1 MITKKQAVEL
11 LWNYPYKFGQL
22 VGFTRLTELHN
33 TWIKDMLATGS
44 SDSTL
49 QAHRGS
55 YKTTCISIALAILAV
70 LKADKKILFMRKT
83 DNDIK
88 EIILQTSR
96 ILRSEYMEYLAWCIY
111 GIELKLT
118 KDTSNEITTNLSH
131 GVKGTAQ
138 ITGRGISGSITGKHY
153 DLIFTDDIINID
165 DRFSNA
171 ERERTKRVY
180 QELQNLR
187 NVGGRIYNTGT
198 PWHKD
203 DCFQL
208 MPAPKKYDCYSTG
221 LLNAD
226 EIAKLKESM
235 TASLFA
241 ANYELRHIPADDV
254 IFKNPQ
260 FGYDSALA
268 ENGITHVD
276 SAYYGEDYTAMSI
289 VTRRDGKFYV
299 FGKCWRKH
307 IEQCMADIVEY
318 HNRFKSKVLYNER
331 NADKGYVVKEFRK
344 LGVKAVGYD
353 ETQNKVL
360 KITSVLKFV
369 WSNVFFVEG
378 TDSEYIQQICDYN
391 ELAEHDDCP
400 DSLACA
406 IREWNKRGTDVY
418 KSMWDNS
425 L

>member
-1 MITKKQAVEL
+1 MITRKQAVDL
-11 LWNYPYKFGQL
+11 LWKEPYKFGHL

-33 TWIKDMLATGS
+33 KWIKNMLAVNAPDG
-44 SDSTL
+44 TL

-70 LKADKKILFMRKT
+70 LKSDKKVLFMRKT

-88 EIILQTSR
+88 EIMFQTSK
-96 ILRSEYMEYLAWCIY
+96 ILHSEYMQYLIQCIY
-111 GIELKLT
+111 GIDLKFT
-118 KDTSNEITTNLSH
+118 KDTSNEISTNLSND
-131 GVKGTAQ
+131 VKGTAQ
-138 ITGRGISGSITGKHY
+138 ITGRGTSGSITGKHY

-165 DRFSNA
+165 DRYSNA

-187 NVGGRIYNTGT
+187 NVGGRIFNTGT

-203 DCFQL
+203 DCFLL
-208 MPAPKKYDCYSTG
+208 MPEPDVYDCYTTG
-221 LLNAD
+221 LLD
-226 EIAKLKESM
+226 ETDIAELKESM
-235 TASLFA
+235 TASLFS

-254 IFKNPQ
+254 IFQNPQ
-260 FGYDSALA
+260 TGYDVHLA

-276 SAYYGEDYTAMSI
+276 SAYFGEDYTAMSI
-289 VTRRDGKFYV
+289 VMRHDGKFYV

-307 IEQCMADIVEY
+307 IEYCMAEIQMY
-318 HNRFKSKVLYNER
+318 HDKFKSKVLYNER

-344 LGVKAVGYD
+344 LGIKTVGYD
-353 ETQNKVL
+353 ESQNKIF
-360 KITSVLKFV
+360 KITSVLKFA
-369 WSNVFFVEG
+369 WKNVFFVEG
-378 TDSEYIQQICDYN
+378 TDDEYIQQICDYN

-406 IREWNKRGTDVY
+406 IREWNKKSTSDY
-418 KSMWDNS
+418 KSLWDNS